1 MYITSFYISLA
12 KPQTWERIVLTLY
25 LKGGSN
31 VKILNK
37 PYDLMMF
44 IAINRGR
51 FFLSQEKYKTFD
63 TVLDFPA

>member
-1 MYITSFYISLA
+1 MCITSFHISLA
-12 KPQTWERIVLTLY
+12 ESQTWERIVLTLY
-25 LKGGSN
+25 RKGGSN

-37 PYDLMMF
+37 PYVLMMF
-44 IAINRGR
+44 IVINRGR